1 MPRRLC
7 LLVTDYYHQSI
18 LRFDAGIGTF
28 IDEFVPPK
36 AELSLPQGIAV
47 GPQGDIYASSTFLL
61 GSPPPPKIA
70 GVLRF
75 RGTNGFFVGVVA
87 PHTSPHAV
95 NNLYGPSDLR
105 FGPDGN
111 LYVGTSWGF
120 FFGPGVP
127 EVFPILRYNGATGAF
142 IDIFVPA
149 GSGGLG
155 MPNHFVFGPD
165 GNLYVCNWAED
176 FHAGPL
182 GGEYTIIEHGGVL
195 RFNGATGAFIDAFIP
210 AENEVYSGI
219 AFGPDGNLYVSSSSS
234 NRILRFN
241 GTTGAFMDVFA
252 SKATS
257 PLDSPEGLVF
267 GANGC
272 LYVCSYHGGVVL
284 RYNSATGAY
293 LHAITPPK
301 ASLPRYLRYL
311 ALVEMD
317 FRWPYFAE
325 WQFVPRYL
333 WVIAIGVILGALTV
347 LSLPRQRRFR

>member
-7 LLVTDYYHQSI
+7 LLVSDYSHQSL

-28 IDEFVPPK
+28 IDEFVPPS
-36 AELSLPQGIAV
+36 AELSFPQGLAV
-47 GPQGDIYASSTFLL
+47 GPQGDIYASSTIVLFAQ
-61 GSPPPPKIA
+61 PPPKIP

-75 RGTNGFFVGVVA
+75 RGSNGFFIGVVA
-87 PHTSPHAV
+87 PHAV
-95 NNLYGPSDLR
+95 NNLVGPSDLR

-111 LYVGTSWGF
+111 LCSHLLGGF
-120 FFGPGVP
+120 WSPAVP
-127 EVFPILRYNGATGAF
+127 RIFPILRYNGATGAF

-149 GSGGLG
+149 GSGSLG
-155 MPNHFVFGPD
+155 MPHHFVFGPD
-165 GNLYVCNWAED
+165 GNLYVCSFARD
-176 FHAGPL
+176 FHAGPRA
-182 GGEYTIIEHGGVL
+182 GEYTISEYGGVH

-210 AENEVYSGI
+210 AENEAYSGI

-241 GTTGAFMDVFA
+241 GTTGAFMDVFV

-257 PLDSPEGLVF
+257 PLDSPGALSF
-267 GANGC
+267 GANGS
-272 LYVCSYHGGVVL
+272 LYVCSRGAVL

-301 ASLPRYLRYL
+301 ASLPRDLRYL

-333 WVIAIGVILGALTV
+333 WAIAIGVILGALTV